1 MKRSRISQK
10 LADVRKVLKSNDA
23 AVLDLS
29 SESKVHEVETSRI
42 MSSEAA
48 HYILVKG
55 VDVESQSSQDEEE
68 ADSQS
73 TSLEV
78 HSVRQAEL
86 KPKDDSDSG
95 KDVCRSEVIPVDNR
109 LTESWSEDHSVTLT
123 SAVVKSGTAV
133 LELESSNEE
142 EEEGEACPVRGDK
155 DRAVVVAA
163 LEEKVIKGD
172 IAEGRGK
179 REAMTTRMA
188 GEVDVGS
195 STPSKVQEAF
205 VDDSTDQDAKE
216 ENPLSGDTAS
226 EGEKE
231 STMVAVSP
239 TDQHHQDEKSGQFST
254 QTTVNETSSTKD
266 NDRVE
271 KPERDILLSCSAAAD
286 EKGKSSSTAIDIT
299 DVHTTRSEPHL
310 TKVSPPIFTVAD
322 DATGT
327 TTTTHPPVQVTA
339 DSAVIESDEGSTPSP
354 VEKRMNDRDVD
365 DLLALAP
372 SEAQE
377 RIGREVEQLE
387 RERTQQSRAAASVSN
402 QMYKETQVCV
412 CVYAEWPL
420 FQAPPS
426 FFPSG
431 AHQNTINFE
440 LGAARDK
447 ALYTHCHSKNA
458 AYTDFC

>member
-68 ADSQS
+68 ADNQS
-73 TSLEV
+73 SSLEV
-78 HSVRQAEL
+78 HSVRQAEF

-95 KDVCRSEVIPVDNR
+95 KDVCRSEVVPVDNR

-142 EEEGEACPVRGDK
+142 EEEGEAFLVRVDK

-172 IAEGRGK
+172 IAEGREEEGK
-179 REAMTTRMA
+179 REAMTTGVA
-188 GEVDVGS
+188 GEVNVGS
-195 STPSKVQEAF
+195 STPSKVQEVL

-216 ENPLSGDTAS
+216 THTENPVSGDTAS

-231 STMVAVSP
+231 STMVAASP

-254 QTTVNETSSTKD
+254 QTTVNETSFTKD
-266 NDRVE
+266 NDRDE

-286 EKGKSSSTAIDIT
+286 EEGKSSAPAIDIT
-299 DVHTTRSEPHL
+299 DVHTTRSEPYL
-310 TKVSPPIFTVAD
+310 TKVSPPIFTVVN
-322 DATGT
+322 DATDT

-339 DSAVIESDEGSTPSP
+339 DLAVIESDEGSTPSP
-354 VEKRMNDRDVD
+354 VEKRMDDRDVE

-377 RIGREVEQLE
+377 WLGREVEQLE

-412 CVYAEWPL
+412 YVCMQNGLIPRLRPA
-420 FQAPPS
+420 
-426 FFPSG
+426 FPTWCTPKQ
-431 AHQNTINFE
+431 H
-440 LGAARDK
+440 
-447 ALYTHCHSKNA
+447 
-458 AYTDFC
+458 

>member
-29 SESKVHEVETSRI
+29 SESNVHEVETSRI

-73 TSLEV
+73 SSLEV

-95 KDVCRSEVIPVDNR
+95 KDVCRSEVVPVDNR

-142 EEEGEACPVRGDK
+142 EEEEGEACPVRVDK
-155 DRAVVVAA
+155 DRAVVVA
-163 LEEKVIKGD
+163 LEEKAIERD
-172 IAEGRGK
+172 IAEGREEEGK
-179 REAMTTRMA
+179 REAMTTGVA
-188 GEVDVGS
+188 GEINVGS
-195 STPSKVQEAF
+195 STPSKVQEVL
-205 VDDSTDQDAKE
+205 VDDSTDQNAKE
-216 ENPLSGDTAS
+216 AHTENPESGGTAS

-239 TDQHHQDEKSGQFST
+239 THHHHQDEKSGQFST

-266 NDRVE
+266 NDHNE
-271 KPERDILLSCSAAAD
+271 KPERDIPLSCSAAAD
-286 EKGKSSSTAIDIT
+286 EEGKSSAPATDIT
-299 DVHTTRSEPHL
+299 DVHTTWSELHL

-322 DATGT
+322 DATDT
-327 TTTTHPPVQVTA
+327 TTTTHPPVQVTADSAVIESHPPVQVTA

-354 VEKRMNDRDVD
+354 VEKREDDRDVK

-412 CVYAEWPL
+412 CMCVCRMA
-420 FQAPPS
+420 S
-426 FFPSG
+426 FPGSAQLSPRG
-431 AHQNTINFE
+431 AHQ
-440 LGAARDK
+440 K
-447 ALYTHCHSKNA
+447 QH
-458 AYTDFC
+458 